1 MAESQLQMAVNH
13 GIADYRMARA
23 RMALLNPSFG
33 AGAMS
38 PGLDSKRE
46 AAWCEYGWKGQLD
59 FNDFFRLYS
68 RGGISAGAVNKLY
81 GRCWGTHPEL
91 IEGEKKEKDR
101 KPTSWEEGL
110 KPILRQ
116 GRLWRAFAD
125 ADRRRLVGRYAALI
139 LRVRDSRLMEEP
151 VQRGRGLQEVV
162 VAWAGSIVPFEYN
175 IDAMSAD
182 YGKVRLWQY
191 REPALPG
198 QPARNVTIHSDRVFI
213 LGDWRADAIGFLE
226 PVFNNFVNLEK
237 TEGGSGESIAKNS
250 ARSMNVNFDGSVD
263 LRNLAA
269 MYGVGINE
277 LQEKFNDA
285 ARDINQGNDILFVT
299 QGATVNPMVAN
310 VPNPEPIY
318 NVNLQ
323 SISAGVDIPSKI
335 LVGNQTGER
344 ASTED
349 EAYMNRR
356 CQGRRVNELS
366 FEIHDFF
373 SHLMTLRIIDQIPE
387 FTVIWDEL
395 TEDSLGAKLDNAKK
409 MSEVN
414 AQATA
419 NGMGTEIF
427 AREQILGTV
436 GMEDM
441 VDQEPVLP
449 EGGGEDDEDDEDD
462 PDAPGNEDPADA

>member
-1 MAESQLQMAVNH
+1 MTDQLQMAVNH
-13 GIADYRMARA
+13 AVADYRMARS
-23 RMALLNPSFG
+23 RMALMNPTFG
-33 AGAMS
+33 TGSLA
-38 PGLDSKRE
+38 PGLDSKRA
-46 AAWCEYGWKGQLD
+46 AAWCEYGWKAELD
-59 FNDFFRLYS
+59 FVDFYKLYS

-91 IEGEKKEKDR
+91 IEGEQKEKDR
-101 KPTSWEEGL
+101 KPTRWEAAL

-125 ADRRRLVGRYAALI
+125 ADRRRLVGRYSALI

-151 VQRGRGLQEVV
+151 VQRGRGLQEII
-162 VAWAGSIVPFEYN
+162 VAWAGSIVPFEFN
-175 IDAMSAD
+175 TDSTSAD

-191 REPALPG
+191 REPALAG
-198 QPARNVTIHSDRVFI
+198 QPARNVTIHSDRVFV
-213 LGDWRADAIGFLE
+213 LGDWKADAIGFLE

-250 ARSMNVNFDGSVD
+250 ARSMNVNFDGTVD

-299 QGATVNPMVAN
+299 QGATVTPMVAN

-318 NVNLQ
+318 NINLQ
-323 SISAGVDIPSKI
+323 TISAGVDIPSKI

-356 CQGRRVNELS
+356 CQARRVNELS
-366 FEIHDFF
+366 FEVHDFF
-373 SHLMTLRIIDQIPE
+373 SHLMTLRIIDSIEE
-387 FTVIWDEL
+387 FTVVWDEL
-395 TEDSLGAKLDNAKK
+395 TEDTLSGKLDNAKK
-409 MSEVN
+409 MSEIN
-414 AQATA
+414 AAA
-419 NGMGTEIF
+419 VAGGMGTEIF

-441 VDQEPVLP
+441 VDQEPAPL
-449 EGGGEDDEDDEDD
+449 GEDEDDDQDD
-462 PDAPGNEDPADA
+462 PDAVPGEEDDA